1 MKKSVWREQGR
12 QVREEAFIQGVCQR
26 DGEGKEVEERV
37 GARAGEDLDAALHL
51 EDLSHGRVAGRDDPA
66 FGIAVGGFPAGELGH
81 DDVLDAGGVDR
92 EGEPPG
98 DVLDQVLVGV
108 NQEGDRLRRFRALL
122 PCEVVVVAVTHPL
135 HGCRLRAYAF
145 RHVDGVPHLKVEL
158 PDGLP
163 GLVAVEAVDVPGSEQ
178 AVAGAGLILDGAGL
192 RGLHAVV
199 MRLRER
205 DAPGGRR

>member
-1 MKKSVWREQGR
+1 VQ
-12 QVREEAFIQGVCQR
+12 
-26 DGEGKEVEERV
+26 
-37 GARAGEDLDAALHL
+37 AGLVALD
-51 EDLSHGRVAGRDDPA
+51 
-66 FGIAVGGFPAGELGH
+66 
-81 DDVLDAGGVDR
+81 
-92 EGEPPG
+92 
-98 DVLDQVLVGV
+98 
-108 NQEGDRLRRFRALL
+108 QEGDRLRRFRALL

-135 HGCRLRAYAF
+135 YGCRLRAYAF

-178 AVAGAGLILDGAGL
+178 VVAGAGLILDGAGL